1 MNKENSIVRIYEL
14 ISLSVS
20 ALVISIYFIA
30 A

>member
-1 MNKENSIVRIYEL
+1 MNKENAVVRVYEL
-14 ISLSVS
+14 ISLSFS

>member
-1 MNKENSIVRIYEL
+1 MNKGNSIVRIYEL

>member
-1 MNKENSIVRIYEL
+1 MNRESAIVRMYEM

-20 ALVISIYFIA
+20 ALAISIYFMA

>member
-1 MNKENSIVRIYEL
+1 MNNGNSIVRIYEL

>member
-1 MNKENSIVRIYEL
+1 MNKEYAVVRLYEM

-20 ALVISIYFIA
+20 ALAISIYFIA

>member
-1 MNKENSIVRIYEL
+1 MNKEYAIVRLYEM

-20 ALVISIYFIA
+20 ALAISIYFIA

>member
-1 MNKENSIVRIYEL
+1 MNKGNSIVRIYEL

-20 ALVISIYFIA
+20 ALAISIYFIA